1 MAKLDKLKI
10 EADVLKGYLFFILGF
25 ITMVL
30 TGLGTQ
36 IIAFTKGE
44 NSGLAIAS
52 IFVLLILLQLSGII
66 FVKVKDQIK
75 IILNDIEKE

>member
-25 ITMVL
+25 MVMVL

-36 IIAFTKGE
+36 IINFTKGE

-66 FVKVKDQIK
+66 FIKIKDKIK
-75 IILNDIEKE
+75 IILSEIEKE

>member
-25 ITMVL
+25 MVMVL

-36 IIAFTKGE
+36 IINFTKGE

-66 FVKVKDQIK
+66 FIKIKDKIK
-75 IILNDIEKE
+75 IILGEIEKE

>member
-25 ITMVL
+25 MVMVL

-36 IIAFTKGE
+36 IINFTKGE

-66 FVKVKDQIK
+66 FVKVKDKLK
-75 IILNDIEKE
+75 IVLSKIEEE

>member
-25 ITMVL
+25 MVMVL

-36 IIAFTKGE
+36 IINFTKGE

-66 FVKVKDQIK
+66 FVKIKDKIK
-75 IILNDIEKE
+75 IILREIEKE

>member
-25 ITMVL
+25 MVMVL
-30 TGLGTQ
+30 TGIGTQ
-36 IIAFTKGE
+36 IINFTKGE

-52 IFVLLILLQLSGII
+52 IYVLLILLQLSGII
-66 FVKVKDQIK
+66 FVKVKDKLK
-75 IILNDIEKE
+75 IVLSEIEEE